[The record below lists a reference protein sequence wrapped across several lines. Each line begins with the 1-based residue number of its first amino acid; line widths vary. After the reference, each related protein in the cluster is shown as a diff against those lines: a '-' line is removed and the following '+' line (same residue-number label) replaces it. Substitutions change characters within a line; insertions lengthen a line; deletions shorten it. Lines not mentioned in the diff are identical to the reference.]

1 VSKTDRARYSVAAQ
15 ALVTGYSKGLRV
27 VGTVLFLG
35 TLIVE
40 RSWIPQLGLVAVL
53 TAATILLRSYQVTIG
68 KYSYISLVT
77 LAALGGALLLGVS
90 CTVLALTAATF
101 LTDSLMHRKSHVAA
115 WTNSAREV
123 VGLVPAYG
131 VYLAVMVW
139 AGTRD
144 PVSLDAVPALT
155 VFAIIY
161 YIISR
166 ALFYY
171 TLLARQKLTDVERQF
186 ILRYEAIAYFFVV
199 TATAVVVLTI
209 SNLPI
214 RTWPFVAA
222 LIGFG
227 AYAIKRILEEAIQ
240 AEQLTKVH
248 AMESVIT
255 SNMSLD
261 ASLGLLEKLTHR
273 ILDWRDFRIYQ
284 KGEDGFQLLY
294 RGSESRTSGGD
305 LPAALEELRQQIVD
319 SGEALV
325 VHEADRDPRTIHIP
339 SHIQS
344 MVIQPLRFGDQLLG
358 TLELDH
364 HKKRQY
370 EKYQVA
376 LVEACSQRIA
386 TAIHLAQL
394 RQPLID
400 TVDRIGEQVRGVRGA
415 AESLRATV
423 ATMAQS
429 TKAISDALSTQDVDV
444 ADGVAATHELSEATR
459 QVVGDSAEAASS
471 SESAR
476 ETARRHKQTI
486 AGAIDRLIQLKGFVG
501 ESSYRVDEL
510 GGASKGIVK
519 FLVSIRELAD
529 LTNLLAL
536 NAAIEAARAG
546 EHGRGFAE
554 VAKEVRSLAEQ
565 SAQAA
570 VEAGELVEEMQ
581 ERLREVVEQ
590 MNRGQSAVGGVEEI
604 STQGLEA
611 LDAIVSA
618 TLDAA
623 EHARRIAATAESQE
637 NVFGRLRDRM
647 DTIAEISS
655 QNRQDADGIL
665 ASARE
670 VEKGVDDL
678 RTASQELDSI
688 ANRLADA
695 TRRFTSQN

>member
-1 VSKTDRARYSVAAQ
+1 MSKTDRPRYSVAAQ
-15 ALVTGYSKGLRV
+15 ALVTGYSQGIRV
-27 VGTVLFLG
+27 VGTVLFVGALV
-35 TLIVE
+35 ID
-40 RSWIPQLGLVAVL
+40 RSWIPQLGFVAVL
-53 TAATILLRSYQVTIG
+53 TAATILLRAYQVTIG

-77 LAALGGALLLGVS
+77 LAALGGALLIGVS
-90 CTVLALTAATF
+90 GAVLALTAATF
-101 LTDSLMHRKSHVAA
+101 VTDSLMLRKSHIAA
-115 WTNSAREV
+115 WTNAAREV
-123 VGLVPAYG
+123 MSLIPAYG

-139 AGTRD
+139 VGARNA
-144 PVSLDAVPALT
+144 VSLDAAM
-155 VFAIIY
+155 
-161 YIISR
+161 
-166 ALFYY
+166 
-171 TLLARQKLTDVERQF
+171 
-186 ILRYEAIAYFFVV
+186 
-199 TATAVVVLTI
+199 TI
-209 SNLPI
+209 SELPF
-214 RTWPFVAA
+214 RTWPFVGA
-222 LIGFG
+222 LLGFG

-255 SNMSLD
+255 SNMSLK
-261 ASLGLLEKLTHR
+261 ASLEMLEKLSHR

-284 KGEDGFQLLY
+284 TSQDGFELLY
-294 RGSESRTSGGD
+294 RGSASRTSGGD
-305 LPAALEELRQQIVD
+305 IPAVLEELRQEMTE

-325 VHEADRDPRTIHIP
+325 VREVDRDPRTIHVP
-339 SHIQS
+339 THIQS

-376 LVEACSQRIA
+376 LIEACSQRIA

-400 TVDRIGEQVRGVRGA
+400 TVGHISEQVRTVRTA
-415 AESLRATV
+415 AESLRTTV
-423 ATMAQS
+423 AKMAQS
-429 TKAISDALSTQDVDV
+429 TNAISGALSTQDVDV
-444 ADGVAATHELSEATR
+444 ADGVAATHELSDATR

-476 ETARRHKQTI
+476 EKAQKHKQTI
-486 AGAIDRLIQLKGFVG
+486 ASAIDRLIQLKGFVG
-501 ESSYRVDEL
+501 ESSQRVDEL
-510 GGASKGIVK
+510 GGASKRIVK

-565 SAQAA
+565 SAQAT

-611 LDAIVSA
+611 LDTIVSA

-623 EHARRIAATAESQE
+623 EHAHRIAATAESQE
-637 NVFGRLRDRM
+637 TVFGRLRDRM

-655 QNRQDADGIL
+655 QNRLDADGIL
-665 ASARE
+665 SSARE
-670 VEKGVDDL
+670 VEKGVDEL

-688 ANRLADA
+688 AARLTDA

>member
-1 VSKTDRARYSVAAQ
+1 
-15 ALVTGYSKGLRV
+15 VTGYSKGLRAI
-27 VGTVLFLG
+27 GTALFLS
-35 TLIVE
+35 TLIVD
-40 RSWIPQLGLVAVL
+40 RSWIPQLGFVAVL
-53 TAATILLRSYQVTIG
+53 TIATILLRSYQVTIG

-90 CTVLALTAATF
+90 CTVLALTGATF
-101 LTDSLMHRKSHVAA
+101 LTDSLMHRKSYIAA

-123 VGLVPAYG
+123 ASLVPSYG

-139 AGTRD
+139 AGTRN

-155 VFAIIY
+155 VFAVVY
-161 YIISR
+161 YIVSR

-199 TATAVVVLTI
+199 TATAAVVLTI
-209 SNLPI
+209 SHLPV

-261 ASLGLLEKLTHR
+261 ASLKLLEQLTHR
-273 ILDWRDFRIYQ
+273 ILDWRDFRIYR
-284 KGEDGFQLLY
+284 KGEDGFDLLY
-294 RGSESRTSGGD
+294 RGSESSTSGGD
-305 LPAALEELRQQIVD
+305 IPVALDELRQQIAE

-325 VHEADRDPRTIHIP
+325 VREVDRDSRTIHVP
-339 SHIQS
+339 THIQS

-376 LVEACSQRIA
+376 LIEACSQRIA

-400 TVDRIGEQVRGVRGA
+400 TVDRIGEQVRSVRSA
-415 AESLRATV
+415 ADTLRTTV
-423 ATMAQS
+423 TTMAQS

-459 QVVGDSAEAASS
+459 QVVGDSAEAAFS

-476 ETARRHKQTI
+476 ETARKHKQTI
-486 AGAIDRLIQLKGFVG
+486 ADAIDRLIQLKGFVG
-501 ESSYRVDEL
+501 ESSERVDEL

-590 MNRGQSAVGGVEEI
+590 MNRGQSAVGGVEEV

-623 EHARRIAATAESQE
+623 EHAHRIAATAESQE

-665 ASARE
+665 ASARD
-670 VEKGVDDL
+670 VEKGVDEL
-678 RTASQELDSI
+678 RNASQELDSI

>member
-1 VSKTDRARYSVAAQ
+1 VSKTDRPRYSVAAQ
-15 ALVTGYSKGLRV
+15 ALVTGYSQGIRV
-27 VGTVLFLG
+27 VGTVLFVGALV
-35 TLIVE
+35 ID
-40 RSWIPQLGLVAVL
+40 RSWIPQLGFVAVL
-53 TAATILLRSYQVTIG
+53 TAATILLRAYQVTIG

-77 LAALGGALLLGVS
+77 LAALGGALLIGVS
-90 CTVLALTAATF
+90 GAVLALTAATF
-101 LTDSLMHRKSHVAA
+101 VTDSLMLRKSHIAA
-115 WTNSAREV
+115 WTNAAREV
-123 VGLVPAYG
+123 MSLIPAYG

-139 AGTRD
+139 VGARNA
-144 PVSLDAVPALT
+144 VSLDAAPALA
-155 VFAIIY
+155 VFAVFY
-161 YIISR
+161 YVVSR
-166 ALFYY
+166 SLFYY
-171 TLLARQKLTDVERQF
+171 TLLARQKLTDTERQF

-199 TATAVVVLTI
+199 IATATVVMTI
-209 SNLPI
+209 SELPF
-214 RTWPFVAA
+214 RTWPFVGA
-222 LIGFG
+222 LLGFG

-255 SNMSLD
+255 SNMSLK
-261 ASLGLLEKLTHR
+261 ASLEMLEKLSHR

-284 KGEDGFQLLY
+284 TSQDGFELLY
-294 RGSESRTSGGD
+294 RGSASRTSGGD
-305 LPAALEELRQQIVD
+305 IPAVLEELRQEMTE

-325 VHEADRDPRTIHIP
+325 VREVDRDPRTIHVP
-339 SHIQS
+339 THIQS

-376 LVEACSQRIA
+376 LIEACSQRIA

-400 TVDRIGEQVRGVRGA
+400 TVGHISEQVRTVRTA
-415 AESLRATV
+415 AESLRTTV
-423 ATMAQS
+423 AKMAQS
-429 TKAISDALSTQDVDV
+429 TNAISGALSTQDVDV
-444 ADGVAATHELSEATR
+444 ADGVAATHELSDATR

-476 ETARRHKQTI
+476 EKAQKHKQTI
-486 AGAIDRLIQLKGFVG
+486 ASAIDRLIQLKGFVG
-501 ESSYRVDEL
+501 ESSQRVDEL
-510 GGASKGIVK
+510 GGASKRIVK

-565 SAQAA
+565 SAQAT

-611 LDAIVSA
+611 LDTIVSA

-623 EHARRIAATAESQE
+623 EHAHRIAATAESQE
-637 NVFGRLRDRM
+637 TVFGRLRDRM

-655 QNRQDADGIL
+655 QNRLDADGIL
-665 ASARE
+665 SSARE
-670 VEKGVDDL
+670 VEKGVDEL

-688 ANRLADA
+688 AARLTDA